1 MTARYAFKTAQFNEF
16 QGHKVQASKCYRQC
30 CQTLIECLY
39 NIDEDYMDQVKILA
53 DYANFK
59 LCNNMLKNNMVKEAY
74 VQFKSFVSI
83 FMKAGNLYPWRH
95 YAWLSDQYLLFA
107 QLLEKYNITE
117 GFEADKSY
125 YYENAAKFQSK
136 RQESW
141 LSHLQKKNNTNNI
154 NTKAPGEILKD
165 IMDNNYKGMVLSAAV
180 YVGGFPQLIDPVL
193 DQNIPKDG
201 DIEKVY
207 ELYLEDMEVKIEH
220 GKQVTSLLKL
230 AHDAIDPLHR
240 RRRAQIRN
248 LLAEQYMIEGN
259 YDIAMMNLTP
269 AIELLSSEGWS
280 DAVIP
285 ILSKKINC
293 AIFLGRPREYIVAA
307 LMLYSLTCDNP
318 MKTNETKQIHADIM
332 SVLGN
337 SSEDVNTRLPQ
348 GNFLGSPNLF
358 SNIHILR

>member
-201 DIEKVY
+201 DIEKIY

-307 LMLYSLTCDNP
+307 LMLYSLTCGNP

-358 SNIHILR
+358 LIFIY